1 MTNQQ
6 ILEKAIQKAI
16 DGGFDLTLVGGFY
29 TKSQM
34 KTKDFKWK
42 VEKLGK
48 GLATIWSYDLCI
60 SCGWTYYEGKQ
71 ISSHITESMYRH
83 MNFTTEQLIFNHD
96 FAKALWPNPKNYNNF
111 EGMKITISVT
121 KIPLWQVHL
130 QMMVI
135 ADDPIKYLG
144 ENL

>member
-1 MTNQQ
+1 MTNQE
-6 ILEKAIQKAI
+6 ILTKAIEKAIAGGWDKFGKKKANWRVL
-16 DGGFDLTLVGGFY
+16 DNEADNTFPG
-29 TKSQM
+29 
-34 KTKDFKWK
+34 
-42 VEKLGK
+42 
-48 GLATIWSYDLCI
+48 
-60 SCGWTYYEGKQ
+60 YEIKFMDKKHHWFCTSND
-71 ISSHITESMYRH
+71 I
-83 MNFTTEQLIFNHD
+83 IFNHD